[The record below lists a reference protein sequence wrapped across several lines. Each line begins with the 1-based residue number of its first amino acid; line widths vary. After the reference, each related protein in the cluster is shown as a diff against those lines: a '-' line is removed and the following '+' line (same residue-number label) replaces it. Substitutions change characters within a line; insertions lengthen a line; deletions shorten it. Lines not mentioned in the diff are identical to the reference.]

1 MASENLS
8 VCTRYQTLLLN
19 LKSLQSY
26 EYLLLRSRKREEETL
41 NDDGEEINNFATA
54 LESTFP
60 ILNKYALCLQRP
72 MEVSG
77 KNARE
82 RNEVME
88 SRVAV
93 IPSTGVSVPLGD
105 IDVENAILISDQFNV
120 SEFHA
125 IEALAGSAGRIAPAR
140 GGGGGGQR
148 GVFGDEEDDDAQT
161 TRLFAAGNIFQERA
175 SCLESLSVLL
185 RARQTVRAL
194 ERDSNYRGANE
205 ASRNAFREFSGF
217 VDEVVLMGKRFDGG
231 SDGNAASG
239 SLDEQSLANRLAK
252 LIRAAPTGGPL
263 GGQPAQRTGQPPAI
277 GGGLFGGFGSQQQNQ
292 QVQIMQADKFE
303 IMYDSRNRANLRSD
317 VLAKEKTQVAELLF
331 LAASLSPP
339 LSQGDAVEVFS
350 LAGWAAEQMRF
361 PSQTPPD
368 YLPTCYSTLFASV
381 TALMSPLEDVRNVLD
396 QVHDPKR
403 KKLEAFLK
411 SIETTVKSPNPPAPF
426 AIVRLAW
433 SCVAMRLGF
442 ESGEEVA
449 KSAIRDGAFDA
460 MTAILQTGAFQ
471 DDREDNRRNYLH
483 LVANAVLGE
492 FTSLALDRPTLSISL
507 TDGTCTPTFMELE
520 AANRISNGDLGDTE
534 FEEPCPTSAL
544 ASLMIALAETCSQ
557 DPSLVG
563 DEESA
568 AAFNAATTS
577 PDYDPEQDDYEMS
590 KQSPALRLVDAC
602 IDLEHSVVSLMALLD
617 LCAAVSKHDIG
628 SKIAFKVLAR
638 GAGGCNWDELLKGI
652 TGYIARY
659 DLSRGLEESTADGSM
674 RSLVSE
680 EIEGLGEN
688 QQYDP
693 RMGEPEMNDADV
705 KALEKYLKAL
715 AACFS
720 TQAREY
726 KESRGETGAKASSS
740 GREQHK
746 QKDSNDNN
754 DGNNTIGT
762 SSRGGSFDQIGAA
775 ALEAAR
781 GEDPR
786 RRWIRYLE
794 ERMDMDLC
802 EALLNLY
809 VDPVP
814 PKMKAALLNCI
825 QSLCEGCVQKTNDAW
840 GFLEMKGALHVPTPV
855 DARVDLKDVSS
866 ALTIVPTLPGSNMD
880 VAYHYYQTERNQSQY
895 EGTLAY
901 ARFFNFALETT
912 KDAGYLDGALDMDS
926 AGACSFNGRSAWHH
940 ARFLRFDVFGQLQSR
955 RHLED
960 SERWMLAGE
969 CLRAFQSC
977 LELYDVADEEEK
989 IIPIKTSSNRGQFN
1003 DHDRQPLEIGFN
1015 VSLPLA
1021 AAGEMRDRLELIA
1034 RDSVPPGRDLILDF
1048 LHDGI
1053 TFRGILD
1060 VISVGA
1066 ERLSRERSQL
1076 YGESLENAVV
1086 RSLNVL
1092 STALTMDLE
1101 HLERLH
1107 DAKRD
1112 VGFKALDVYLV
1123 FREDGQRF
1131 ADIVSYC
1138 QYPYNPSLALA
1149 ALEIATEISRRV
1161 DGLPRMLRPEVRAGL
1176 IEGCSTL
1183 LEQSFSLQPPATND
1197 VYESGD
1203 TYRSDR
1209 ELFAEACGECVLNLI
1224 DESIASHPSP
1234 NMAELLLGFDITGAC
1249 RTTPLRPDL
1258 EFTCSTV
1265 LIECLESSPPSM
1277 AASFV
1282 VPLRAP
1288 EIGMKILFEC
1298 SRRFETAPSTFDF
1311 LRSWNAFPV
1320 LVDDACRAAM
1330 AINDT
1335 NQIASRKVLEKRI
1348 SVAAHKA
1355 WIFELATNMLI
1366 ADSPS
1371 RKNQRSEG
1379 EVPTWVVDIVDAMLA
1394 LRRRDQY
1401 EQDAIDGRV
1410 PALDAA
1416 LTLGES
1422 IDNVL
1427 VSRTISRI
1435 SSEVKQT
1442 IDELDCEKYLKP
1454 GGGCE
1459 RSSSRGDIVTDVGKL
1474 KRKLLAEAVAR
1485 DDDGSNRQGRS
1496 SRTTNSPGDGLS
1508 GVSLALI
1515 DESDAYAQ
1523 SVPRLVSRNRER
1535 AILAAAEI
1543 AIAKNLEIEDSN
1555 ARRRAFEAWETCV
1568 STAIC
1573 RALPSAEFVQA
1584 MNDTYD
1590 QLINIEGGSGEDQMT
1605 ALRSRPRTD
1614 RAFLAYEV
1622 LDGCMR
1628 LLNDS
1633 NRGGGSD
1640 SPKSIAC
1647 CALAAKI
1654 MKKLTYFAKEKLED
1668 AAPLSV
1674 SACRT
1679 TLRGIFGSLTHRFRV
1694 NAASRMRLIDCL
1706 REYLEYCRRIRED
1719 PRSSSFL
1726 ESKKARKS
1734 SEFQNG
1740 SMGYPDSV
1748 LLDGD
1753 VEKANADIIRREAGL
1768 ILEQLSRDVSHGS
1781 EEARAAAADAL
1792 EAILTAVCVTTTTTS
1807 SSSSEPSS
1815 SNFGFASST
1824 NVSTSSS
1831 TNLEREYVRL
1841 GIFSRACDII
1851 ASSKMSE
1858 LALETSYAESRF
1870 KTTLSSIKLLLT
1882 ASIACPNAIAFSEP
1896 NNNILGAF
1904 DALIHC
1910 DTLDAYADV
1919 NGAACAESSAKAG
1932 TPIAPLPLS
1941 RRRHHEIFVNA
1952 LRVIHSL
1959 LKSAQVEDDE
1969 DVKNAKY
1976 DILAGEN
1983 IDGKNQTYEQKQRKR
1998 EEFFKHVQQ
2007 RREAVYAAVVQKTEQ
2022 FIDRHRDVIA
2032 RALAD
2037 RALVPHVADLSELEA
2052 SLCVVSSLLKIS
2064 PNDSPK
2070 LRETLDHVTVRF
2082 CGPESPMDK
2091 YWKYCRDAE
2100 TRELTGKGNRIYDD
2114 DDKDDEYNN
2123 NINEQD
2129 YYGVREARRQE
2140 KIVMHAKQTRI
2151 IRESAE
2157 NLLRGSR
2164 IVRSATCKAQRDLL
2178 VRNKRPSLQV
2188 SSITSS
2194 SMNAGAAPTLSMFAS
2209 LASDVGREL
2218 LVELRAR
2225 DEIIR
2230 EAKRAD
2236 GIYEEEE
2243 EEENN
2248 TEEGD
2253 GEDALYDENE
2263 NINGAL
2269 LEKNSFVPSDAET
2282 RSVLATKDGA
2292 IAILLETFEASLE
2305 IVLLH
2310 AKASRLEDTSASSAF
2325 AREKKDANFLSTSRR
2340 HHNVLNNV
2348 LVRESHEYVRTSA
2361 FSRNDIEQLSH
2372 LSSAALSSIDK
2383 ATKRRRKYIF
2393 SSNARSFL
2401 RAKRLAENVKV
2412 VLSVTSEM
2420 RSILQQQQ
2428 QQPIRVKWFNAS
2440 KGFGFIIPDD
2450 GSEEIFVHQSH
2461 LKAEGFRSL
2470 GESEKVEY
2478 DVDATEGE
2486 KTKAINVTGP
2496 DGSNVLGS
2504 KRLYRK
2510 HKGGG
2515 SGGPDGEEAPGEPEA
2530 H

>member
-185 RARQTVRAL
+185 RERQTVRAL

-659 DLSRGLEESTADGSM
+659 DLSRGLEENTADGSM

-726 KESRGETGAKASSS
+726 EESRGETGAKASSS

-1076 YGESLENAVV
+1076 YGESLENAVL

-1298 SRRFETAPSTFDF
+1298 SRRFETAPSTLDF

-1768 ILEQLSRDVSHGS
+1768 ILEQLSIDVSHGS

-1941 RRRHHEIFVNA
+1941 RRRHHEIFVNV

-2140 KIVMHAKQTRI
+2140 KIAMHAKQTRI

-2361 FSRNDIEQLSH
+2361 FSRHDIEQLSH

>member
-381 TALMSPLEDVRNVLD
+381 TALMSPLGDVRNVLD

-659 DLSRGLEESTADGSM
+659 DLSRGLEENTADGSM

-726 KESRGETGAKASSS
+726 EESRGETGAKASSS

-802 EALLNLY
+802 EALLKLY

-1076 YGESLENAVV
+1076 YGESLENAVL

-1298 SRRFETAPSTFDF
+1298 SRRFETAPSTLDF

-1330 AINDT
+1330 AINDM

-1851 ASSKMSE
+1851 ASSKMFE

-2140 KIVMHAKQTRI
+2140 KIAMHAKQTRI

-2361 FSRNDIEQLSH
+2361 FSRHDIEQLSH

>member
-1 MASENLS
+1 MADLS
-8 VCTRYQTLLLN
+8 CLARYQSLLLS
-19 LKSLQSY
+19 LKPLESHEHLALES
-26 EYLLLRSRKREEETL
+26 SRRRQQQRQTTTTSSSESAAADITA
-41 NDDGEEINNFATA
+41 FATA

-60 ILNKYALCLQRP
+60 ILNRFARCLQRP
-72 MEVSG
+72 MEIPT
-77 KNARE
+77 KNEGE
-82 RNEVME
+82 RRQIVNF
-88 SRVAV
+88 RTAV
-93 IPSTGVSVPLGD
+93 IPSSGVTVPLGD
-105 IDVENAILISDQFNV
+105 IDVENAVLISDAFNV

-125 IEALAGSAGRIAPAR
+125 IETLAGSAGRTTGTI
-140 GGGGGGQR
+140 
-148 GVFGDEEDDDAQT
+148 DSEKDIDAQ

-194 ERDSNYRGANE
+194 ERDYNFRGANE
-205 ASRNAFREFSGF
+205 ASRNVFRDFSRF
-217 VDEVVLMGKRFDGG
+217 VDDVVLMGKRIGGGDGKAEAS
-231 SDGNAASG
+231 SDQQT
-239 SLDEQSLANRLAK
+239 LVNRLAK

-263 GGQPAQRTGQPPAI
+263 GGQPAQRSGQPPTT
-277 GGGLFGGFGSQQQNQ
+277 GGLFGGFGSQRQNQ
-292 QVQIMQADKFE
+292 QVQVMQEDKFE
-303 IMYDSRNRANLRSD
+303 IVYDSRNRTNLRAD

-339 LSQGDAVEVFS
+339 MSQGDAVEVFS
-350 LAGWAAEQMRF
+350 LAGWAAEQIRF

-368 YLPTCYSTLFASV
+368 YLPTYYSTLFAAV
-381 TALMSPLEDVRNVLD
+381 TALMSPLEDVRNILD
-396 QVHDPKR
+396 QVHNPKR
-403 KKLEAFLK
+403 KMLEAFLK

-433 SCVAMRLGF
+433 SCVAMHLGF
-442 ESGEEVA
+442 ESSEEVA
-449 KSAIRDGAFDA
+449 KSSIRDGAFDA

-471 DDREDNRRNYLH
+471 DDREENRRNYLH

-520 AANRISNGDLGDTE
+520 AANKISNGEVGAE

-557 DPSLVG
+557 DHSLVSN
-563 DEESA
+563 EESA

-602 IDLEHSVVSLMALLD
+602 IDLEHSVDSLMAFLD
-617 LCAAVSKHDIG
+617 LCTAVSKNDIG
-628 SKIAFKVLAR
+628 SKIVFKILAR

-659 DLSRGLEESTADGSM
+659 DLSRGLEENAADGSM

-680 EIEGLGEN
+680 EIEGLGES

-720 TQAREY
+720 TQALEF
-726 KESRGETGAKASSS
+726 EENRGDTGAKASSS
-740 GREQHK
+740 GRQQHN
-746 QKDSNDNN
+746 QHNQNDSCEN
-754 DGNNTIGT
+754 DGNTTMGT
-762 SSRGGSFDQIGAA
+762 SFRGDSFDQIGAA
-775 ALEAAR
+775 TR
-781 GEDPR
+781 GKDPR
-786 RRWIRYLE
+786 RKWIRYLE
-794 ERMDMDLC
+794 ERMDMNLC

-814 PKMKAALLNCI
+814 PKMKAALLNCV
-825 QSLCEGCVQKTNDAW
+825 QALCEGCVQKTNDAW

-866 ALTIVPTLPGSNMD
+866 ALAIVPTLPGSNMD
-880 VAYHYYQTERNQSQY
+880 VAYHYYQTERNQNQY

-912 KDAGYLDGALDMDS
+912 KDSGYLDGALDMDS
-926 AGACSFNGRSAWHH
+926 AGACSFNGRSVWHH
-940 ARFLRFDVFGQLQSR
+940 ARFLRFDVFEQLQRR
-955 RHLED
+955 RHLDD

-969 CLRAFQSC
+969 CLRAFHSC
-977 LELYDVADEEEK
+977 LELYDVADDAEK

-1003 DHDRQPLEIGFN
+1003 EHDRQPLEIGFN

-1021 AAGEMRDRLELIA
+1021 AAGEVRDRLELIA

-1060 VISVGA
+1060 VISIGA
-1066 ERLSRERSQL
+1066 TRLSRERSKPH
-1076 YGESLENAVV
+1076 GEFLENAVL

-1092 STALTMDLE
+1092 SKALTMDLE
-1101 HLERLH
+1101 HMERLH
-1107 DAKRD
+1107 DMRD

-1123 FREDGQRF
+1123 SREEGQRF
-1131 ADIVSYC
+1131 ADILSYC
-1138 QYPYNPSLALA
+1138 QYAYNPALALA
-1149 ALEIATEISRRV
+1149 ALEITTEISRRV
-1161 DGLPRMLRPEVRAGL
+1161 DGLPRMLRPEVQVGL
-1176 IEGCSTL
+1176 IEGCATL
-1183 LEQSFSLQPPATND
+1183 LEQSFSLQPPMTSD
-1197 VYESGD
+1197 VDESGD
-1203 TYRSDR
+1203 LYRSDR
-1209 ELFAEACGECVLNLI
+1209 ELFAEACGESVLNLI
-1224 DESIASHPSP
+1224 DESITSHPSP
-1234 NMAELLLGFDITGAC
+1234 NIAELLLGFDITGAC

-1258 EFTCSTV
+1258 AFTCSTV
-1265 LIECLESSPPSM
+1265 IIECLESSPPSM

-1288 EIGMKILFEC
+1288 EIGTKVLFEC
-1298 SRRFETAPSTFDF
+1298 SRRFETAPSTLDF
-1311 LRSWNAFPV
+1311 LRSWKALPM
-1320 LVDDACRAAM
+1320 LIDDACRAAVSS
-1330 AINDT
+1330 NDT
-1335 NQIASRKVLEKRI
+1335 NQITSRKIIEKRI
-1348 SVAAHKA
+1348 SIAAHKA
-1355 WIFELATNMLI
+1355 WIFELATNVLV

-1371 RKNQRSEG
+1371 LKNQRSEG

-1394 LRRRDQY
+1394 LRRRDHY
-1401 EQDAIDGRV
+1401 EQDTIDCRV

-1427 VSRTISRI
+1427 VPRAISQV
-1435 SSEVKQT
+1435 SSEVKRT
-1442 IDELDCEKYLKP
+1442 IDELGCEKYLKP

-1459 RSSSRGDIVTDVGKL
+1459 RTSSRGDIVTDIGQL
-1474 KRKLLAEAVAR
+1474 KRKLLAEAVAH
-1485 DDDGSNRQGRS
+1485 DGNDANRQERS
-1496 SRTTNSPGDGLS
+1496 TRTANSPSGLS
-1508 GVSLALI
+1508 AVSLALI
-1515 DESDAYAQ
+1515 DEGDRYAQ
-1523 SVPRLVSRNRER
+1523 SVPRLVSCTRER
-1535 AILAAAEI
+1535 AILAAADI
-1543 AIAKNLEIEDSN
+1543 SIAKNLEIEDSN

-1584 MNDTYD
+1584 INGSQD
-1590 QLINIEGGSGEDQMT
+1590 QIVNIEGGGEDQIAADM
-1605 ALRSRPRTD
+1605 RSRPRTD

-1633 NRGGGSD
+1633 NRGGGAD

-1647 CALAAKI
+1647 CSLAAKI

-1668 AAPLSV
+1668 AAPLSA

-1679 TLRGIFGSLTHRFRV
+1679 TLRGIFGSLTHKFRV
-1694 NAASRMRLIDCL
+1694 NAVSRMRLIDSL

-1726 ESKKARKS
+1726 ESKKTRNS

-1740 SMGYPDSV
+1740 PTGYPDSV

-1753 VEKANADIIRREAGL
+1753 VEKANADIIRREARL

-1781 EEARAAAADAL
+1781 EEARSAAADAL
-1792 EAILTAVCVTTTTTS
+1792 EAILTAVCVTTTPNGELS
-1807 SSSSEPSS
+1807 SSS
-1815 SNFGFASST
+1815 FGFASST
-1824 NVSTSSS
+1824 NNVSSSSS

-1870 KTTLSSIKLLLT
+1870 KTILSSIKLLMT
-1882 ASIACPNAIAFSEP
+1882 ASIACPDAIAFSEP

-1904 DALIHC
+1904 DALINC
-1910 DTLDAYADV
+1910 DALDAFADV

-1941 RRRHHEIFVNA
+1941 RRRHHQVFVNA
-1952 LRVIHSL
+1952 LKVIHSL
-1959 LKSAQVEDDE
+1959 LLSAQVEDDE

-1976 DILAGEN
+1976 DIFAGEEV
-1983 IDGKNQTYEQKQRKR
+1983 DGKNQTYEQKQRKR
-1998 EEFFKHVQQ
+1998 EEFFKHVQL
-2007 RREAVYAAVVQKTEQ
+2007 RREAVYASVVQKTEQ

-2037 RALVPHVADLSELEA
+2037 RAMIPHVADLSELEA

-2082 CGPESPMDK
+2082 CGPEASMDK
-2091 YWKYCRDAE
+2091 YLKYCGDAE
-2100 TRELTGKGNRIYDD
+2100 TRELTGKGNTIYNDD
-2114 DDKDDEYNN
+2114 DADADN
-2123 NINEQD
+2123 NINVQD

-2140 KIVMHAKQTRI
+2140 KIAMYAKQTQI
-2151 IRESAE
+2151 IRDSAE
-2157 NLLRGSR
+2157 NLLRGVR
-2164 IVRSATCKAQRDLL
+2164 IVRATICKAQRDLL
-2178 VRNKRPSLQV
+2178 VRKKRPSLQV
-2188 SSITSS
+2188 SSIIS
-2194 SMNAGAAPTLSMFAS
+2194 SMNAGAVPTVSMFAS

-2225 DEIIR
+2225 DEIIWD
-2230 EAKRAD
+2230 AKRAD
-2236 GIYEEEE
+2236 GMYEEEK
-2243 EEENN
+2243 
-2248 TEEGD
+2248 D
-2253 GEDALYDENE
+2253 DEDDEDDDVYDENE
-2263 NINGAL
+2263 NINDAL
-2269 LEKNSFVPSDAET
+2269 LEKDSFVPSDAET
-2282 RSVLATKDGA
+2282 RSSLATKDDA
-2292 IAILLETFEASLE
+2292 IAVLLETLEASLE

-2310 AKASRLEDTSASSAF
+2310 AKASRIEDSATSSSF
-2325 AREKKDANFLSTSRR
+2325 AQEQKNNANLLWANRR

-2361 FSRNDIEQLSH
+2361 FSRHDIEQLSK
-2372 LSSAALSSIDK
+2372 LSSAAIASIDK

-2393 SSNARSFL
+2393 SANARSFL

-2420 RSILQQQQ
+2420 RSILMSSTQNQA
-2428 QQPIRVKWFNAS
+2428 RGN
-2440 KGFGFIIPDD
+2440 
-2450 GSEEIFVHQSH
+2450 
-2461 LKAEGFRSL
+2461 
-2470 GESEKVEY
+2470 
-2478 DVDATEGE
+2478 
-2486 KTKAINVTGP
+2486 
-2496 DGSNVLGS
+2496 
-2504 KRLYRK
+2504 
-2510 HKGGG
+2510 
-2515 SGGPDGEEAPGEPEA
+2515 SGGIFY
-2530 H
+2530 

>member
-1 MASENLS
+1 MEIPGRN
-8 VCTRYQTLLLN
+8 
-19 LKSLQSY
+19 
-26 EYLLLRSRKREEETL
+26 EEER
-41 NDDGEEINNFATA
+41 NRVIN
-54 LESTFP
+54 
-60 ILNKYALCLQRP
+60 
-72 MEVSG
+72 
-77 KNARE
+77 
-82 RNEVME
+82 

-93 IPSTGVSVPLGD
+93 IPSTGVTVPLGD
-105 IDVENAILISDQFNV
+105 IDVESAILISECFNV

-125 IEALAGSAGRIAPAR
+125 IEALAGSAGRIFS
-140 GGGGGGQR
+140 GTNGYVVG
-148 GVFGDEEDDDAQT
+148 EEEEAQ

-175 SCLESLSVLL
+175 SCLESLSLLL

-194 ERDSNYRGANE
+194 ERNSNYCGANE
-205 ASRNAFREFSGF
+205 ASQSAFREFSAF
-217 VDEVVLMGKRFDGG
+217 VDEVVLMGKRIDG
-231 SDGNAASG
+231 SANATTS
-239 SLDEQSLANRLAK
+239 SDEQTLVNRLAK

-263 GGQPAQRTGQPPAI
+263 GGQPAQRVGQPPATN
-277 GGGLFGGFGSQQQNQ
+277 GLFGGFGSQQQNQ
-292 QVQIMQADKFE
+292 QVQVMQADRFE
-303 IMYDSRNRANLRSD
+303 IIYDSRNRANLRAD
-317 VLAKEKTQVAELLF
+317 VLAKEKSQVAELLF
-331 LAASLSPP
+331 LAASLSPT
-339 LSQGDAVEVFS
+339 LSQWDAVEVFS
-350 LAGWAAEQMRF
+350 LAGWASEQMRF
-361 PSQTPPD
+361 PSQTLPE

-381 TALMSPLEDVRNVLD
+381 TALMSSLEDVRNVLD

-411 SIETTVKSPNPPAPF
+411 SIETTVKSPNPPPSF

-449 KSAIRDGAFDA
+449 KSSIRDGAFDA

-471 DDREDNRRNYLH
+471 DDREENRRNYLH

-492 FTSLALDRPTLSISL
+492 FTSLALDRPTLSTSL

-520 AANRISNGDLGDTE
+520 AANKISNGDDTE

-577 PDYDPEQDDYEMS
+577 PNYDPEQDDYEMS
-590 KQSPALRLVDAC
+590 KQSAALRLVDAC
-602 IDLEHSVVSLMALLD
+602 IDLEHSVVSLMAFLD

-659 DLSRGLEESTADGSM
+659 DLSRGLEENTADGSM

-680 EIEGLGEN
+680 EIEDLGEN

-726 KESRGETGAKASSS
+726 EESRGDSGAKASSS
-740 GREQHK
+740 RREQQKQHK
-746 QKDSNDNN
+746 QNDSSDNI
-754 DGNNTIGT
+754 DTGNTMGT

-775 ALEAAR
+775 ALEVSR

-814 PKMKAALLNCI
+814 PKMKAALLNCV
-825 QSLCEGCVQKTNDAW
+825 QSLCEGCVLKTNDAW

-866 ALTIVPTLPGSNMD
+866 ALAIVPTLPGSNMD
-880 VAYHYYQTERNQSQY
+880 VAYHYYQTERNLSQY
-895 EGTLAY
+895 EGTVAY

-960 SERWMLAGE
+960 SERWVLAGE

-977 LELYDVADEEEK
+977 LELYDVADDEEK
-989 IIPIKTSSNRGQFN
+989 IIPIKASTNKGQFN

-1021 AAGEMRDRLELIA
+1021 AVGEMRDRLELIA

-1053 TFRGILD
+1053 TFRSILD

-1066 ERLSRERSQL
+1066 ERLSRERSKP
-1076 YGESLENAVV
+1076 YGESLENAVL

-1092 STALTMDLE
+1092 SKALTMDLE

-1112 VGFKALDVYLV
+1112 VGFKSLDVYLV
-1123 FREDGQRF
+1123 FREEGQRF
-1131 ADIVSYC
+1131 ADILSYC
-1138 QYPYNPSLALA
+1138 QYAYNPALALS
-1149 ALEIATEISRRV
+1149 ALEIVAEISRRV
-1161 DGLPRMLRPEVRAGL
+1161 DGLPRMLRPEVQAGF
-1176 IEGCSTL
+1176 IEGCATL
-1183 LEQSFSLQPPATND
+1183 LEQSFSLQPAANFD
-1197 VYESGD
+1197 VDENSD
-1203 TYRSDR
+1203 MFRSDR
-1209 ELFAEACGECVLNLI
+1209 ELFAEACGENVLNLI

-1234 NMAELLLGFDITGAC
+1234 NVAELLLGFDVTGAC

-1265 LIECLESSPPSM
+1265 LIECLESSTPSM

-1288 EIGMKILFEC
+1288 EIGTKILFEC
-1298 SRRFETAPSTFDF
+1298 SRRFETAPSTLDF
-1311 LRSWNAFPV
+1311 LRSWNAFPM
-1320 LVDDACRAAM
+1320 LVDDACRAAV
-1330 AINDT
+1330 ASNDT
-1335 NQIASRKVLEKRI
+1335 NQITSRRLLEKRI
-1348 SVAAHKA
+1348 SIAAHKA
-1355 WIFELATNMLI
+1355 WIFELATNILI

-1371 RKNQRSEG
+1371 RKNERSEG
-1379 EVPTWVVDIVDAMLA
+1379 EVPTWVVNIVDAMLA

-1422 IDNVL
+1422 IGNVL
-1427 VSRTISRI
+1427 VSRAIARI
-1435 SSEVKQT
+1435 PSEVKQT
-1442 IDELDCEKYLKP
+1442 IEELECEKYLKP

-1459 RSSSRGDIVTDVGKL
+1459 RTSSRGDIVTDVGKL

-1496 SRTTNSPGDGLS
+1496 TRATSSPGGGLS
-1508 GVSLALI
+1508 GVSSALV
-1515 DESDAYAQ
+1515 DESNTYAQ
-1523 SVPRLVSRNRER
+1523 SVPRLVSRDRER

-1543 AIAKNLEIEDSN
+1543 AVAKNLEIEDSN

-1573 RALPSAEFVQA
+1573 HALPSAEFVQA
-1584 MNDTYD
+1584 MNGTQG
-1590 QLINIEGGSGEDQMT
+1590 QLVNIEGVSGDDQITTM
-1605 ALRSRPRTD
+1605 RSRPRTD

-1633 NRGGGSD
+1633 NRGGGAD

-1654 MKKLTYFAKEKLED
+1654 MKKLTYFAREKFED
-1668 AAPLSV
+1668 AAPLSA

-1726 ESKKARKS
+1726 ESKKKRNS

-1740 SMGYPDSV
+1740 PTGYPDSV

-1781 EEARAAAADAL
+1781 EEARAAAVDAL
-1792 EAILTAVCVTTTTTS
+1792 EAILTAVCVTTTTS
-1807 SSSSEPSS
+1807 SSSSETTS
-1815 SNFGFASST
+1815 SNFGFASSA
-1824 NVSTSSS
+1824 NAFTSST

-1870 KTTLSSIKLLLT
+1870 KTMLSSIKLLLT

-1896 NNNILGAF
+1896 NNNIIGAF

-1941 RRRHHEIFVNA
+1941 RRRHHEVFVNA
-1952 LRVIHSL
+1952 LKVIHSL
-1959 LKSAQVEDDE
+1959 LMSAQVEDDD

-1983 IDGKNQTYEQKQRKR
+1983 NVDGKNQTYEQKQRKR

-2022 FIDRHRDVIA
+2022 FIDRHRDVVA

-2037 RALVPHVADLSELEA
+2037 RALTPHVADLSELEA

-2082 CGPESPMDK
+2082 CGPEAPMDK

-2100 TRELTGKGNRIYDD
+2100 TRELTGKGSGIYNDGDD
-2114 DDKDDEYNN
+2114 YNN
-2123 NINEQD
+2123 NIDEQD
-2129 YYGVREARRQE
+2129 YYGIREARRQE
-2140 KIVMHAKQTRI
+2140 KIAMYAQQTKI
-2151 IRESAE
+2151 IRDSAE
-2157 NLLRGSR
+2157 NLLRGAR
-2164 IVRSATCKAQRDLL
+2164 IVRATTCKAQRDLL
-2178 VRNKRPSLQV
+2178 VRRKRPSLQV
-2188 SSITSS
+2188 SLITS
-2194 SMNAGAAPTLSMFAS
+2194 SMNAGAAPTLAMFAS

-2218 LVELRAR
+2218 LVEIRAR

-2230 EAKRAD
+2230 DAKRAD
-2236 GIYEEEE
+2236 GIYEEENDDGDE
-2243 EEENN
+2243 GND
-2248 TEEGD
+2248 EEGD
-2253 GEDALYDENE
+2253 GEDVLYDENE
-2263 NINGAL
+2263 NINVAL
-2269 LEKNSFVPSDAET
+2269 LQKKSFVPSDAET
-2282 RSVLATKDGA
+2282 RAVLATKDGA
-2292 IAILLETFEASLE
+2292 IAILLETLEASLE

-2310 AKASRLEDTSASSAF
+2310 AKASRLEDSSASSSF
-2325 AREKKDANFLSTSRR
+2325 VREKKEANLLSASRR

-2361 FSRNDIEQLSH
+2361 FSRHDIEQLSQ
-2372 LSSAALSSIDK
+2372 LSSAALASIDK
-2383 ATKRRRKYIF
+2383 ATKKRHKYIF
-2393 SSNARSFL
+2393 SSNARAFL
-2401 RAKRLAENVKV
+2401 RVKRLAENVKV

-2428 QQPIRVKWFNAS
+2428 QQQQQQQSRGIGAS
-2440 KGFGFIIPDD
+2440 
-2450 GSEEIFVHQSH
+2450 
-2461 LKAEGFRSL
+2461 AMNTTRMW
-2470 GESEKVEY
+2470 
-2478 DVDATEGE
+2478 
-2486 KTKAINVTGP
+2486 
-2496 DGSNVLGS
+2496 
-2504 KRLYRK
+2504 
-2510 HKGGG
+2510 
-2515 SGGPDGEEAPGEPEA
+2515 
-2530 H
+2530 

>member
-659 DLSRGLEESTADGSM
+659 DLSRGLEENTADGSM

-726 KESRGETGAKASSS
+726 EESRGETGAKASSS

-1076 YGESLENAVV
+1076 YGESLENAVL

-1298 SRRFETAPSTFDF
+1298 SRRFETAPSTLDF

-2140 KIVMHAKQTRI
+2140 KIAMHAKQTRI

-2361 FSRNDIEQLSH
+2361 FSRHDIEQLSH

>member
-185 RARQTVRAL
+185 RERQTVRAL

-339 LSQGDAVEVFS
+339 LSQGDAVEVFL

-659 DLSRGLEESTADGSM
+659 DLSRGLEENTADGSM

-726 KESRGETGAKASSS
+726 EESRGETGAKASSS

-1076 YGESLENAVV
+1076 YGESLENAVL

-1298 SRRFETAPSTFDF
+1298 SRRFETAPSTLDF

-1941 RRRHHEIFVNA
+1941 RRRHHEIFVNV

-2140 KIVMHAKQTRI
+2140 KIAMHAKQTRI

-2361 FSRNDIEQLSH
+2361 FSRHDIEQLSH

>member
-659 DLSRGLEESTADGSM
+659 DLSRGLEENTADGSM

-726 KESRGETGAKASSS
+726 EESRGETGAKASSS

-940 ARFLRFDVFGQLQSR
+940 ARFFRFDVFGQLQSR

-1076 YGESLENAVV
+1076 YGESLENAVL

-1298 SRRFETAPSTFDF
+1298 SRRFETAPSTLDF

-2140 KIVMHAKQTRI
+2140 KIAMHAKQTRI

-2243 EEENN
+2243 EDENN

-2361 FSRNDIEQLSH
+2361 FSRHDIEQLSH

-2401 RAKRLAENVKV
+2401 RVKRLAENVKV

>member
-1 MASENLS
+1 MTSENLS
-8 VCTRYQTLLLN
+8 VCTRYQTLLLH

-26 EYLLLRSRKREEETL
+26 EYLLIRSKKREEEPL

-72 MEVSG
+72 MEISG

-82 RNEVME
+82 RNEVMQ

-93 IPSTGVSVPLGD
+93 IPSTGVTVPLGD

-140 GGGGGGQR
+140 GG
-148 GVFGDEEDDDAQT
+148 DEDDAET

-231 SDGNAASG
+231 RDGSAAAA

-252 LIRAAPTGGPL
+252 LIRAAPMGGPL

-303 IMYDSRNRANLRSD
+303 IIYDSRNRANLRSD

-520 AANRISNGDLGDTE
+520 AANRISNGDLGDSE

-659 DLSRGLEESTADGSM
+659 DLSRGLEENTADGSM

-726 KESRGETGAKASSS
+726 EESRGETGAKASSS

-746 QKDSNDNN
+746 QLKQNDSNDNN

-762 SSRGGSFDQIGAA
+762 SSRGGSFDQVGAA

-880 VAYHYYQTERNQSQY
+880 VAYHYYQTERNHSQY

-1066 ERLSRERSQL
+1066 ERLSRERSKP
-1076 YGESLENAVV
+1076 YGESLENAVL

-1138 QYPYNPSLALA
+1138 QYPFNPSLALA

-1197 VYESGD
+1197 MYENGD

-1209 ELFAEACGECVLNLI
+1209 ELFAEACGESVLNLI

-1298 SRRFETAPSTFDF
+1298 SRRFETAPSTLDF

-1330 AINDT
+1330 ASNDT
-1335 NQIASRKVLEKRI
+1335 NQIASCKVLEKRI

-1459 RSSSRGDIVTDVGKL
+1459 RTSSRGDIVTDVGKL

-1485 DDDGSNRQGRS
+1485 DNDGSNRQGRS

-1584 MNDTYD
+1584 MNGTYD

-1706 REYLEYCRRIRED
+1706 REYLQYCRRIRED

-1740 SMGYPDSV
+1740 TMGYRDSV

-1807 SSSSEPSS
+1807 SSESEPSS

-2114 DDKDDEYNN
+2114 DDKEDDYNN

-2140 KIVMHAKQTRI
+2140 KIAMHAKQTRI

-2164 IVRSATCKAQRDLL
+2164 IVRSTTCKAQRDLL

-2194 SMNAGAAPTLSMFAS
+2194 SMNTGAAPTLSMFAS

-2243 EEENN
+2243 EDEEDGDENN
-2248 TEEGD
+2248 NEEGN

-2263 NINGAL
+2263 NIHGAL

-2310 AKASRLEDTSASSAF
+2310 AKASRLEDSSASSAF

-2361 FSRNDIEQLSH
+2361 FSRHDIEQLSH
-2372 LSSAALSSIDK
+2372 LSSAALASIDK

-2428 QQPIRVKWFNAS
+2428 NQQYQR
-2440 KGFGFIIPDD
+2440 G
-2450 GSEEIFVHQSH
+2450 
-2461 LKAEGFRSL
+2461 
-2470 GESEKVEY
+2470 
-2478 DVDATEGE
+2478 
-2486 KTKAINVTGP
+2486 
-2496 DGSNVLGS
+2496 VLG
-2504 KRLYRK
+2504 
-2510 HKGGG
+2510 G
-2515 SGGPDGEEAPGEPEA
+2515 STNTTRTW
-2530 H
+2530 